1 MGSCKLRHDG
11 QFSPSHTPRRPESN
25 YLMPHEQVRPDRFVA
40 AAAVDSNSL
49 RPLFPS
55 QKCMEV
61 NELPRLLSVD
71 FEGGRQDIRL
81 LRILFLLTGAIGDR
95 FGRFRLVKCQPD
107 GERVWIEFW
116 VGLALLAA
124 MKRALLLVAVM
135 VGTDL
140 GCSAP
145 IPAGISFP
153 LRFDGFIE
161 IGNERRFAVA
171 SITSEGVL
179 RDRRWLEL
187 RQCFGEYF
195 IFDYDAKNEVLLV
208 RDSQTNIHR
217 LPLVSSKVREARGT
231 EVTPFVLAMSRVEQ
245 MRADTRKKWNV
256 PPTFSID
263 IDGGSMPTDVRGRFY
278 RFREREETGGGY
290 LVGVCVDGQWI
301 FSRFKNSGD
310 EKATNHL
317 VPRSL
322 DPSERT
328 KVEIAWALALAERAG
343 YILMDN
349 QKKGIPPPKP

>member
-1 MGSCKLRHDG
+1 MV
-11 QFSPSHTPRRPESN
+11 TTT
-25 YLMPHEQVRPDRFVA
+25 
-40 AAAVDSNSL
+40 DS
-49 RPLFPS
+49 
-55 QKCMEV
+55 
-61 NELPRLLSVD
+61 
-71 FEGGRQDIRL
+71 
-81 LRILFLLTGAIGDR
+81 

-107 GERVWIEFW
+107 GDGIGLSFW
-116 VGLALLAA
+116 AGLVVLAA
-124 MKRALLLVAVM
+124 MKWALLLVAVL
-135 VGTDL
+135 VGNDL

-145 IPAGISFP
+145 NPTGTSIP

-161 IGNERRFAVA
+161 IGKECRYAVA

-187 RQCFGEYF
+187 RQPFGEYF

-208 RDSQTNIHR
+208 RDSQKNIHR
-217 LPLVSSKVREARGT
+217 LPLISSKVREAKST

-263 IDGGSMPTDVRGRFY
+263 IDGGTMPTSVREGFY
-278 RFREREETGGGY
+278 RLREREETGGGY

-301 FSRFKNSGD
+301 FSRFKTPDDGI
-310 EKATNHL
+310 ATNHL
-317 VPRSL
+317 VPRGL

-328 KVEIAWALALAERAG
+328 KVEIAWALAFAERGG

-349 QKKGIPPPKP
+349 LKKGLLPSGLRR